1 MVYAQ
6 SQTVEDQFKVLKWST
21 ASPGDVQALV
31 GFGVDPM
38 DVLQKSKGVG
48 IYSTPYC
55 LAKDVLATADATS
68 NCPMV
73 NTNEPY
79 ATEIM
84 NALELKW

>member
-1 MVYAQ
+1 
-6 SQTVEDQFKVLKWST
+6 
-21 ASPGDVQALV
+21 
-31 GFGVDPM
+31 M
-38 DVLQKSKGVG
+38 DVAEKAKGVG

-84 NALELKW
+84 NALELKWAFPYEIPSDRTTATITCGVDIQTENYITIYQSSLMT